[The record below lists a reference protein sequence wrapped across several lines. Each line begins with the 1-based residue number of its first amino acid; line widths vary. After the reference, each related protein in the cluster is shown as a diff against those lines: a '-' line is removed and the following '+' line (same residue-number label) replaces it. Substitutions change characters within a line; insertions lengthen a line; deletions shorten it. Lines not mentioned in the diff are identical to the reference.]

1 MLRKKTN
8 GVARRPQRT
17 SILSEVGGKTI
28 DRRAFLR
35 GSGLAI
41 GGLAAIGATGGTVTR
56 ANAAAAANAAVNT
69 VKSVCTHCSVGC
81 TVVAEVSDGVWVGQ
95 EPGWDSPFNLGAHC
109 AKGASVREHA
119 HGERRLKYP
128 MKKEG
133 GEWKRISWEQAI
145 NEIGDGMMS
154 IRDESGPD
162 SVYWLGSAKHNNEQA
177 YLFRKFAAY
186 WGTNNVDHQARI
198 CHSTTVA
205 GVANTWGYGAM
216 TNSYNDIHNSQA
228 IFIIGGNPAEAHP
241 VSLLHVLKAKE
252 QNNAPL
258 IVCDPRFTRTAAHA
272 DEYVRFR
279 PGTDVALV
287 WGILWHIFENG
298 WEDKEFIR
306 TRVWGMDQIKD
317 EVAKWTPEEVER
329 VTGTPGSQ
337 LERVARTLA
346 NNRPGTVIWCM
357 GGTQHTNGNNNTR
370 AYCILQLA
378 LGNMGTSGGGTNIFR
393 GHDNVQGATDL
404 GVLSHT
410 LPGYYGLS
418 AGAWGH
424 WARVWG
430 EDPEWLAGRFVT
442 TKTKDGK
449 DTSLQNLSGI
459 PVSRWIDG
467 VLEDP
472 ENMDNPNKVRAM
484 VLWGHA
490 PNSQTRMTEMKTA
503 MEQLDMLVVVD
514 PYPTVSA
521 VLHDRTDGVYLLPAC
536 TQFETYGSV
545 TASNRSIQWR
555 EKVVDPLFESKSD
568 HEIIGLFAQKFGF
581 HDRMFRNIGIEDDGV
596 TPNIEDTLREIN
608 RGMWTIGYTGQ
619 SPERLKTHME
629 NQHTFDRTT
638 LKAVGGPAD
647 GDYYGLPWPSWGTPE
662 MKHPGTPNLYDMS
675 KSVAEG
681 GLTFRARFGVEYE
694 GDNLLAEGVYSVGSE
709 IQDGYPEFTYQ
720 MLVDLGWDSDLTEE
734 EKRVM
739 GRVAG
744 VEGIDEDAS
753 VGNQDDGE
761 EAQNATEG
769 DQTEEVQD
777 TAEAQNLAQPNGEQ
791 GSSEEVGEQ
800 AMSPFPSDFND
811 KVSAVNWK
819 TDLSGGIQRVAIKHG
834 CAPFGNAKARA
845 VVWTFPDPVPLH
857 REPLYTS
864 RRDLVAD
871 YPTYED
877 RHAYRL
883 PTLYASIQKNDFSK
897 DFPIVLTSGRLVEY
911 EGGGDE
917 TRSNPWLAELQQ
929 DMFVEINPRDANN
942 LGVRDGEQVWVEG
955 PEGGKVKV
963 MAMVT
968 NRVGEG
974 VAFMPFH
981 FGGHFQGEDQR
992 SKYPDGADPY
1002 VLGEST
1008 NTAQTYGY
1016 DSVTQMQET
1025 KATLCKISAA

>member
-8 GVARRPQRT
+8 GVAGRPRSASPLAQMAAK
-17 SILSEVGGKTI
+17 SV
-28 DRRAFLR
+28 DRRSFLR
-35 GSGLAI
+35 GSGLAV
-41 GGLAAIGATGGTVTR
+41 GGLAALGATGGTVTK
-56 ANAAAAANAAVNT
+56 AEAATATGNVEII
-69 VKSVCTHCSVGC
+69 KSVCTHCSVGC
-81 TVVAEVSDGVWVGQ
+81 TVLAEVSDGVWVGQ

-109 AKGASVREHA
+109 SKGAAVREHA

-128 MKKEG
+128 TKLQN
-133 GEWKRISWEQAI
+133 GEWVRMSWEDAI
-145 NEIGDGMMS
+145 NEIGDGMLK
-154 IRDESGPD
+154 IREESGPD

-216 TNSYNDIHNSQA
+216 TNSYNDIHNSRA

-252 QNNAPL
+252 ENNAPL

-279 PGTDVALV
+279 PGTDVALI
-287 WGILWHIFENG
+287 WGILWHIFENN

-306 TRVWGMDQIKD
+306 TRTWGMDQIKA

-337 LERVARTLA
+337 LRRVARQMA

-370 AYCILQLA
+370 AYCVLQLA
-378 LGNMGTSGGGTNIFR
+378 LGNMGKTGGGTNIFR

-410 LPGYYGLS
+410 LPGYYGLKTGS
-418 AGAWGH
+418 WKH
-424 WARVWG
+424 WARVW
-430 EDPEWLAGRFVT
+430 AGPDKGTDAWNSEYEYVLGQFQS
-442 TKTKDGK
+442 KEMMESK
-449 DTSLQNLSGI
+449 GI

-467 VLEDP
+467 VLEDKANIDQP
-472 ENMDNPNKVRAM
+472 DNVRAM

-490 PNSQTRMTEMKTA
+490 PNSQTRMVEMNQA
-503 MEQLDMLVVVD
+503 MNKLDMMVVID

-521 VLHDRTDGVYLLPAC
+521 ILHDRKDGVYLLPAC
-536 TQFETYGSV
+536 TQFETRGSV

-555 EKVVDPLFESKSD
+555 DKVVEPLFESKSD
-568 HEIIGLFAQKFGF
+568 HEITYMLAEKFGF
-581 HDRMFRNIGIEDDGV
+581 AERMFQNISMDTE
-596 TPNIEDTLREIN
+596 TEPNIEDITREFN
-608 RGMWTIGYTGQ
+608 KGMWTVGYTGQ
-619 SPERLKTHME
+619 SPERIKSHMA

-638 LKAVGGPAD
+638 LQAVGGPND
-647 GDYYGLPWPSWGTPE
+647 GEYYGMPWPSWGTAE
-662 MKHPGTPNLYDMS
+662 MGHPGSPNLYDIS
-675 KSVAEG
+675 KPVAEG
-681 GLTFRARFGVEYE
+681 GMGFRARFGVERD
-694 GDNLLAEGVYSVGSE
+694 GDNMLADGVYPVGSE
-709 IQDGYPEFTYQ
+709 IQDGYPEFTMA
-720 MLVDLGWDSDLTEE
+720 MLKELGWDGDLTDAERSMIE
-734 EKRVM
+734 SI
-739 GRVAG
+739 AG
-744 VEGIDEDAS
+744 
-753 VGNQDDGE
+753 
-761 EAQNATEG
+761 
-769 DQTEEVQD
+769 
-777 TAEAQNLAQPNGEQ
+777 
-791 GSSEEVGEQ
+791 
-800 AMSPFPSDFND
+800 D
-811 KVSAVNWK
+811 KTNWK

-834 CAPFGNAKARA
+834 CCPYGNAKART

-857 REPLYTS
+857 REPLYTN

-871 YPTYED
+871 YPTYDD
-877 RHAYRL
+877 RKAYRL

-897 DFPIVLTSGRLVEY
+897 DYPIILTSGRLVEY

-929 DMFVEINPRDANN
+929 EMFVEVNPFDANG
-942 LGVRDGEQVWVEG
+942 LGIRDGEQVWVEG

-968 NRVGEG
+968 ERVGRG

-981 FGGHFQGEDQR
+981 FGGHFQGEDRR
-992 SKYPDGADPY
+992 SHYPAGADPY

-1025 KATLCKISAA
+1025 KATLCKIMKA